1 MNSRQPS
8 LIRSRLIL
16 IGIVALIVI
25 AGAVWVFGP
34 NAPSRSLSPTPT
46 LAPAPQ
52 ITFTPP
58 PDLGELAKQFP
69 RLEKLLTNPA
79 LDSAYKDFLV
89 AYESGGVE
97 AAELL
102 ARQRGLLSDDNQI
115 RVTLVLDTE
124 DSTALVTE
132 LTDIGVIVRGTYR
145 DLIDIGVPLE
155 LIAKTAESDNPGAIF
170 DRITQLEHVI
180 GLQLPTPKPAG
191 AQARRSQPANLL
203 AGFLLQARPHPDL
216 WSPLSNRPLLSI
228 REGRPE
234 VGMRQQP
241 PLSEGVAT
249 IGLPAWHATGYTG
262 QGVKIGVLDQGFD
275 GYRDLLGTRLPLSLT
290 VQSFVPGTAV
300 DGTGLTHG
308 TAVAEIIHAAA
319 PDAELYLAHYDGG
332 DVSMGNAVD
341 WLMQQG
347 VSIISHSAGGLAAPM
362 DGTGRDAEL
371 ADQVA
376 AAGLIW
382 INSAGNA
389 ANQHYRGDFADSN
402 GDLIHEFAPDKTTL
416 GFQSDPA
423 GLTQIILNWNDW
435 GKGGVQDLD
444 LFLLDADGNIIA
456 SSRNTR
462 DSDRPPVEQILFQ
475 FDDSR
480 TYFLTINSVNVSQ
493 PLRLDVYIH
502 QTSNLEMA
510 DPNGSLATPADA
522 RGSLTVGAAYWR
534 TDELEPFSSRG
545 PTADG
550 RIKPDLVGPDGVLS
564 DIFAPDRFFGTSAAA
579 PHITGAAAVV
589 WSAFPSATADEIR
602 QYLTTNAIDLM
613 DPGVDAA
620 TGAGR
625 LLLPAPPAAPTIT
638 PVPIN
643 TPVSNDTPSPVA
655 TTAPNEPPPTAPP
668 SIISTP
674 TPPRIATRPRPP
686 VQPPAT
692 ENGGWIGL
700 IAIGL
705 AAVLAGVAGWRL
717 TRRPDRSAAPS
728 TRSID
733 AAPAAC
739 LHCGRTLPADA
750 VFCAQCGRPV
760 GALQTVTR
768 CAHCGRALRPGAKY
782 CARCGHAASAS
793 S

>member
-16 IGIVALIVI
+16 IGVIALIVI
-25 AGAVWVFGP
+25 AGAMWVFGP
-34 NAPSRSLSPTPT
+34 SGPSRTANLEPTPT
-46 LAPAPQ
+46 LAAPPK

-58 PDLGELAKQFP
+58 PDLSELAKQFP

-124 DSTALVTE
+124 DSTTLVNE
-132 LTDIGVIVRGTYR
+132 LANIGVIVRGTYR

-155 LIAKTAESDNPGAIF
+155 LISKTAESDNPGAIF
-170 DRITQLEHVI
+170 DRLTQLEHVI

-191 AQARRSQPANLL
+191 AQAPQQVSTCFICQPANSF
-203 AGFLLQARPHPDL
+203 AGFLLPQPQPRPQSQPQQQ
-216 WSPLSNRPLLSI
+216 PT
-228 REGRPE
+228 
-234 VGMRQQP
+234 QP

-249 IGLPAWHATGYTG
+249 INALAWHAAGYTG
-262 QGVKIGVLDQGFD
+262 QGLKIGILDQGFD
-275 GYRDLLGTRLPLSLT
+275 GYRDLMGTRLPLSVT
-290 VQSFVPGTAV
+290 AQSFVPGLAP

-308 TAVAEIIHAAA
+308 TAVAEIIHATA
-319 PDAELYLAHYDGG
+319 PDAELFLAHYDGG

-347 VSIISHSAGGLAAPM
+347 VHIISHSAGGLAAPM

-382 INSAGNA
+382 VNSAGNA
-389 ANQHYRGDFADSN
+389 ANQHYRGEFTDTN

-416 GFQSDPA
+416 GFFSDPA
-423 GLTQIILNWNDW
+423 GLTQIILNWDDW
-435 GKGGVQDLD
+435 ADGGTQDLD
-444 LFLLDADGNIIA
+444 LFLLNDTGDIIA

-462 DSDRPPVEQILFQ
+462 DGNRPPVEQILYQ
-475 FDDSR
+475 FEDSR
-480 TYFLTINSVNVSQ
+480 TYFLTVNGVKADR
-493 PLRLDVYIH
+493 PVRLDVYIH
-502 QTSNLEMA
+502 QTSNLELA
-510 DPNGSLATPADA
+510 DPNGSLATPGDA
-522 RGSLTVGAAYWR
+522 RGALTVGAAYWR

-545 PTADG
+545 PTTDG

-579 PHITGAAAVV
+579 PHIAGAAALV
-589 WSAFPSATADEIR
+589 WSAYPAATADEIK
-602 QYLTTNAIDLM
+602 QYLTTNTLDLL

-625 LLLPAPPAAPTIT
+625 LLLPSPPAPVTIT
-638 PVPIN
+638 PTPIN
-643 TPVSNDTPSPVA
+643 TPEPTVTTAPDQPSPTPPPITHTPSPTPRRIVIV
-655 TTAPNEPPPTAPP
+655 TP
-668 SIISTP
+668 SG
-674 TPPRIATRPRPP
+674 ARPRPP
-686 VQPPAT
+686 VPPPASDNT
-692 ENGGWIGL
+692 GWVGL

-705 AAVLAGVAGWRL
+705 AVILSGVAGWRL
-717 TRRPDRSAAPS
+717 MRRPDRSTPPAA
-728 TRSID
+728 RSIGNV
-733 AAPAAC
+733 PVAC
-739 LHCGRTLPADA
+739 PHCGRTLPADA

-760 GALQTVTR
+760 GTTQTMTK

-782 CARCGHAASAS
+782 CARCGHAA
-793 S
+793 

>member
-1 MNSRQPS
+1 MKSRQPS

-34 NAPSRSLSPTPT
+34 SGPSRTARLEPTPT
-46 LAPAPQ
+46 LATAPKV
-52 ITFTPP
+52 TFTPP
-58 PDLGELAKQFP
+58 PDLSELAKQFP

-115 RVTLVLDTE
+115 RVTLQLDTE
-124 DSTALVTE
+124 DSTTLVTE
-132 LTDIGVIVRGTYR
+132 LESIGVIVRGTYR

-155 LIAKTAESDNPGAIF
+155 LIAKTAESDTPGAIF
-170 DRITQLEHVI
+170 DRITQLEHVT

-191 AQARRSQPANLL
+191 ALSPQHVSTCLTCQPTNSFV
-203 AGFLLQARPHPDL
+203 GFLL
-216 WSPLSNRPLLSI
+216 PLLQP
-228 REGRPE
+228 RPT
-234 VGMRQQP
+234 QP

-249 IGLPAWHATGYTG
+249 INALAWQAAGYNG
-262 QGVKIGVLDQGFD
+262 QGIKIGILDQGFD
-275 GYRDLLGTRLPLSLT
+275 GYRDLLGTRLPFSVT
-290 VQSFVPGTAV
+290 AQSFVPGIAP

-308 TAVAEIIHAAA
+308 TAVAEIIHATA
-319 PDAELYLAHYDGG
+319 PDAELFLAHYDGG

-347 VSIISHSAGGLAAPM
+347 VQIISHSAGGLAAPM

-371 ADQVA
+371 ADRVA

-389 ANQHYRGDFADSN
+389 ANQHYRGTFTDSN

-416 GFQSDPA
+416 GFYSDPA
-423 GLTQIILNWNDW
+423 GLTQIILNWDDW
-435 GKGGVQDLD
+435 ASGGTQDLD
-444 LFLLDADGNIIA
+444 LFLLDDAGNIIA
-456 SSRNTR
+456 SARNTR
-462 DSDRPPVEQILFQ
+462 DGNRPPVEQILYQ
-475 FDDSR
+475 FEDSR
-480 TYFLTINSVNVSQ
+480 TYFLTINGVKVDR
-493 PLRLDVYIH
+493 PLRLDLYIH
-502 QTSNLEMA
+502 QTSNLELA
-510 DPNGSLATPADA
+510 DPNGSLATPGDA

-550 RIKPDLVGPDGVLS
+550 RVKPDLIGPDGVLS

-579 PHITGAAAVV
+579 PHIAGAAALV
-589 WSAFPSATADEIR
+589 WSAYPAATADEIKL
-602 QYLTTNAIDLM
+602 YLTTNTLDLLE
-613 DPGVDAA
+613 PGVDAA

-625 LLLPAPPAAPTIT
+625 LLLPTPPAPATIT
-638 PVPIN
+638 PTPLN
-643 TPVSNDTPSPVA
+643 TPEPTL
-655 TTAPNEPPPTAPP
+655 TTAPDQPTPTAPP
-668 SIISTP
+668 SIINTP
-674 TPPRIATRPRPP
+674 TPPRIVIITPGGARPRPP

-692 ENGGWIGL
+692 DGGNWVGL

-705 AAVLAGVAGWRL
+705 AAVLASVVGWRF
-717 TRRPDRSAAPS
+717 TRRSDRSAPS
-728 TRSID
+728 PARSIN
-733 AAPAAC
+733 AIQAAC
-739 LHCGRTLPADA
+739 PHCGRTLPGDA

-760 GALQTVTR
+760 GAMQTVTK
-768 CAHCGRALRPGAKY
+768 CAHCGRALRPGAKH
-782 CARCGHAASAS
+782 CARCGHAT
-793 S
+793 